1 MRQIR
6 IFALGIVSFFAV
18 LMGALLA
25 PGTFVNRAL
34 SAALCTVFSFSSTV
48 CTVNL
53 AKSSDRVVAATPP
66 AVERNISDWLVQ
78 RDPGEFDDA
87 PSVPSGSNPQVPPF
101 PQDPG
106 PNQPVRP
113 DFDNPGSIPPTQM
126 QPNNDSLA
134 GQWLYGVYSSP
145 SDSDPLFVLPITIN
159 EGNIQT
165 QEMTEQLNTETYGD
179 IIIAWIGDREHKTI
193 WAAIIDST
201 NGDEVYVVLEKE
213 VSLKTENIN
222 PKTTLQVG
230 NNFSI
235 VLISSKEQEYYAVT
249 GSGNPRYDQYARE
262 RAWQSYK
269 TPRKPMKPFARK
281 GEIAKTLGRLA
292 DKLGKVG
299 GAIGKVA
306 GIIGTAYTIGKGL
319 AIADW
324 CKNNFE
330 KCKICASDRK
340 CRPLLDPTQLLG
352 KIEDVVDPPTQP
364 SPSSGSAPVVTQAT
378 INGSKTATF
387 VASNEK
393 GTSTAITF
401 TYEDADG
408 DAASWTAHMVKGT
421 INPPNGG
428 GTISAPMN
436 LCTCDTSRGRCTTG
450 AEGDL
455 NVVVTDTTGLSSSPV
470 SVHVICRVN

>member
-1 MRQIR
+1 MRRIR
-6 IFALGIVSFFAV
+6 LLALGIVSFIAV

-34 SAALCTVFSFSSTV
+34 SAALCTVFSFNSTV

-53 AKSSDRVVAATPP
+53 AQSGDRVVAATPP
-66 AVERNISDWLVQ
+66 AVERNIADWLVQ

-87 PSVPSGSNPQVPPF
+87 PSVPQGGSNPQAPPF

-179 IIIAWIGDREHKTI
+179 IIITWIGNREHKTI

-201 NGDEVYVVLEKE
+201 NGDEAYVVLEKE
-213 VSLKTENIN
+213 VSLKTENMN
-222 PKTTLQVG
+222 PKTTLKVD
-230 NNFSI
+230 NNFSTL
-235 VLISSKEQEYYAVT
+235 LISSKEQEYYAVT
-249 GSGNPRYDQYARE
+249 GSGNPKYDQYARE

-269 TPRKPMKPFARK
+269 TPRKTMQPFARK
-281 GEIAKTLGRLA
+281 GEIPKTLGRLA

-306 GIIGTAYTIGKGL
+306 GIIGRAYTIGKGL

-324 CKNNFE
+324 CVHNFE
-330 KCKICASDRK
+330 KCKICANDSK
-340 CRPLLDPTQLLG
+340 CQRLLDPTGLYG
-352 KIEDVVDPPTQP
+352 KIQDVVDPPTQP
-364 SPSSGSAPVVTQAT
+364 SPSTGSPPVVTSFTCNGGKTCTLARGAT
-378 INGSKTATF
+378 AQLM
-387 VASNEK
+387 
-393 GTSTAITF
+393 F
-401 TYEDADG
+401 TYEDR
-408 DAASWTAHMVKGT
+408 DANASSWEVSGYTIGTPVGKGT
-421 INPPNGG
+421 ISPPNGS
-428 GTISAPMN
+428 GTINSKV
-436 LCTCDTSRGRCTTG
+436 RCVG
-450 AEGDL
+450 SGGPKDSS
-455 NVVVTDTTGLSSSPV
+455 NSVSVTDVTGLKSNSL
-470 SVHVICRVN
+470 SVTVKCQ